1 MMTTSSDE
9 TVAAP
14 DDCDASDKLGCY
26 FQMRRSHALG
36 HAVMFFVSWLS
47 LNFQRGGS
55 IRKSGCDNTNSSAA
69 LAGLSSRH
77 VLSPSGVSNTLCMM
91 PSVATMYEP
100 GVTSV
105 WYAAS
110 SAATC
115 ALL

>member
-1 MMTTSSDE
+1 MMTTSSEE
-9 TVAAP
+9 TLAARGN
-14 DDCDASDKLGCY
+14 CDASDKLGCY
-26 FQMRRSHALG
+26 FPVRRSQALG
-36 HAVMFFVSWLS
+36 HAVIFFVSWLS

-55 IRKSGCDNTNSSAA
+55 IRKSGCDNANSSAA

-77 VLSPSGVSNTLCMM
+77 VLSPSGVSNTLCIM

-100 GVTSV
+100 GVTSL
-105 WYAAS
+105 WYASS